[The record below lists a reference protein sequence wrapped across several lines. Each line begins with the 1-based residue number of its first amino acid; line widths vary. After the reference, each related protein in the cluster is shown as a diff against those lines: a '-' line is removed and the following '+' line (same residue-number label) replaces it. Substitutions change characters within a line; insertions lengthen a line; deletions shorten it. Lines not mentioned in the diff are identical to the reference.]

1 MIAVCPKCSARYRVA
16 TDQLGDGEAKLR
28 CSRCQAVFKVRAPA
42 PAPLAPQSA
51 PAQPAPPAVASV
63 AAPAPQPAPVAPAP
77 LDRSRAVL
85 VAHPDVEAAKVLA
98 GRLAAVGLQPLLAHD
113 GVEALLG
120 LQRNLPRAA
129 VLHGDLGR
137 MSAGEVCELVKRNA
151 ELREIAV
158 VLIDAV
164 PARGAGEPFGPDARL
179 DGVRLEAGL
188 VEGLRRLGLPVAMPQ
203 PVAQPVAPVAP
214 PVVASPPIAPA
225 PAAPAPVAAPAAPA
239 PLPAADDGLAAERA
253 KAERLARIIV
263 SDVILY
269 NEQKFM
275 KAVVAGKV
283 RESMDG
289 DLEEGRSLFR
299 QRIDARVR
307 DERDYVGEELIRVA
321 RSRGM
326 QG

>member
-16 TDQLGDGEAKLR
+16 TDQLGEGEAKLR

-42 PAPLAPQSA
+42 AA
-51 PAQPAPPAVASV
+51 PAAAPVAAPAVASV
-63 AAPAPQPAPVAPAP
+63 APPEPVVAPAVAPAATPAPAP
-77 LDRSRAVL
+77 LDRARAVL
-85 VAHPDVEAAKVLA
+85 VAHPDVETAKALA

-129 VLHGDLGR
+129 VLDAALAR
-137 MSAGEVCELVKRNA
+137 MGAAEVCELVKRNA

-158 VLIDAV
+158 VMIDAV
-164 PARGAGEPFGPDARL
+164 PARGAGEPFGPDLRL

-188 VEGLRRLGLPVAMPQ
+188 VEGLRRLGLPVTPPQ
-203 PVAQPVAPVAP
+203 PAPAEAPVAVP
-214 PVVASPPIAPA
+214 PAARPAPAPSPAMAPPAAVAPA
-225 PAAPAPVAAPAAPA
+225 PAA
-239 PLPAADDGLAAERA
+239 ADDGLGAERA

-283 RESMDG
+283 RETMDA
-289 DLEEGRSLFR
+289 DLEEGRTLFR

-307 DERDYVGEELIRVA
+307 DERDYVGEELLRVA

>member
-16 TDQLGDGEAKLR
+16 TDRLGDGEVKLR
-28 CSRCQAVFKVRAPA
+28 CSRCQVVFKVRAPA
-42 PAPLAPQSA
+42 AAAPQPAAAA
-51 PAQPAPPAVASV
+51 PQPVG
-63 AAPAPQPAPVAPAP
+63 AAPAPAPRAPAARAP
-77 LDRSRAVL
+77 LDRARAVL
-85 VAHPDVEAAKVLA
+85 VAHPDVTTAKALA

-129 VLHGDLGR
+129 VLHAELER
-137 MSAGEVCELVKRNA
+137 MGAAEVCELVKRNA
-151 ELREIAV
+151 ELRETAV
-158 VLIDAV
+158 VMIDTA
-164 PARGAGEPFGPDARL
+164 PARGAGEPFGPDLRL
-179 DGVRLEAGL
+179 DGMRLEAGL
-188 VEGLRRLGLPVAMPQ
+188 VEGLRRLGLPVTLQQ
-203 PVAQPVAPVAP
+203 PAAAPAPRPAPPVAP
-214 PVVASPPIAPA
+214 PPAVASTRAPR
-225 PAAPAPVAAPAAPA
+225 PLPMPAPVAEPLAPPAAG
-239 PLPAADDGLAAERA
+239 DDGLAAERA

-275 KAVVAGKV
+275 KAVVAGNV
-283 RESMDG
+283 RESMDV
-289 DLEEGRSLFR
+289 DLEEGRGLFR

-307 DERDYVGEELIRVA
+307 DERDYVGEELLRVA